1 VVGTRLDTMA
11 DKLICR
17 KDLPNMKRIL
27 IKVGTSVI
35 TQDDGTLALGRMS
48 NLVEQIMELLKNNKE
63 VVLVTSG
70 AVNFGAK
77 KLLKQR
83 TFSSDLR
90 LSNPRACA
98 ATGQSGIM
106 AMYEALFN
114 QKNAVCS
121 QLLLSAC
128 DFQSKEQRYNVRV
141 TLDTLIALGVV
152 PIINENDV
160 TRLKGPP
167 EDIDEKYSFWD
178 NDSLACLIAR
188 EIHIDLVCLLTDVPG
203 LYRRPPSDMLL
214 LSKKEKKMEI
224 IDTYSPGS
232 VDFIIGEGSRV
243 GRGGMQAKIDAALLA
258 LREET
263 VQAVVIASGM
273 IPETISKIV
282 RGDPVGTLFITGPPQ
297 AKL

>member
-1 VVGTRLDTMA
+1 MA
-11 DKLICR
+11 QPKLIAR
-17 KDLPNMKRIL
+17 EDLPNMKRIL

-48 NLVEQIMELLKNNKE
+48 HVVEQIMELLKSNKE

-77 KLLKQR
+77 KLGRQR

-106 AMYEALFN
+106 AMYETLFN

-121 QLLLSAC
+121 QLLLSAA
-128 DFQSKEQRYNVRV
+128 DFQTKEQRYNIRV

-160 TRLKGPP
+160 TRLKTPTV
-167 EDIDEKYSFWD
+167 DIDEKYSFWD

-188 EIHIDLVCLLTDVPG
+188 EIRIDLVALLTDVPG
-203 LYRRPPSDMLL
+203 LYRRPPADMVL

-224 IDTYSPGS
+224 IDTYVPGHIE
-232 VDFIIGEGSRV
+232 VIIGEGSRV
-243 GRGGMQAKIDAALLA
+243 GRGGMQAKIDAALHA
-258 LREET
+258 LREES

-273 IPETISKIV
+273 IPDTILKMA
-282 RGDPVGTLFITGPPQ
+282 RGERVGTLFVSAPQQ